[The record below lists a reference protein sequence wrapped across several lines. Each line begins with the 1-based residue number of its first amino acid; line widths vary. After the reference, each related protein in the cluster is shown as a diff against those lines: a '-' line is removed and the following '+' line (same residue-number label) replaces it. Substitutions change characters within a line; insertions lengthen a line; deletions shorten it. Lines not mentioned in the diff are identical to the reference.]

1 VLHRIA
7 RDLAL
12 LLSPAL
18 PFTADEIWPMI
29 PGAQGSVH
37 TAVFPAKEPPDE
49 AVLARWE
56 QMLDVRSAVT
66 KALEEARAEKRIASS
81 LEARV
86 EVRGPASALEAL
98 RRHAAGGGPFPGDL
112 ANLFIVSAA
121 RLLDGEGPVSVT
133 VDRAVGAKCE
143 RCWTYSEKVGR
154 MDAHPGVC
162 ERCAEVLA
170 GS

>member
-1 VLHRIA
+1 
-7 RDLAL
+7 
-12 LLSPAL
+12 
-18 PFTADEIWPMI
+18 
-29 PGAQGSVH
+29 
-37 TAVFPAKEPPDE
+37 
-49 AVLARWE
+49 
-56 QMLDVRSAVT
+56 MLEVRSAVT
-66 KALEEARAEKRIASS
+66 KALEEARAQKRIASS

-86 EVRGPASALEAL
+86 EVRGPAAALDAL
-98 RRHAAGGGPFPGDL
+98 RRHAGGGAFPGDL

-121 RLLDGEGPVSVT
+121 RLLDGEGPLVVT

-154 MDAHPGVC
+154 LDAHPGVC